1 MRMMNEMAPWA
12 RGSSRVAAA
21 ACAALVLAAGP
32 VAAQSARHAATL
44 AALAAHPI
52 FFHGEEVVLR
62 TEAMSEQVLTWL
74 VDGEVRVLAL
84 DVPPP
89 PDNIIER
96 LEIVGTFYD
105 VGRLEDNDPR
115 VRDLPLARLS
125 NRLLNKPWPTTGEL
139 PIVVASSSRP
149 VRAPDATTMRN
160 IVLDPDRYVDAGVTL
175 TGRFRGRNLYA
186 DLPAAPDESRWDFVL
201 RSADAAVWVVGKE
214 PKGDGFEL
222 DVAARVDT
230 GRWLE
235 VTGTVS
241 VKDDMVLVEAGALR
255 LAEPAADATS
265 APAPRDAPPLLPPE
279 VIFSAPLADDV
290 NVARDT
296 TVRVQFSRDMDR
308 DSFEGNIHVGY
319 AGSDPETAGASAPA
333 ALSFETDYHGRN
345 RVLEIRVEEEL
356 DQFRALEVRLLEGIT
371 ANDGA
376 PLPPWTLSFFTGD

>member
-1 MRMMNEMAPWA
+1 MRMMNEMAPLT

-32 VAAQSARHAATL
+32 VAAQSGRHAATL
-44 AALAAHPI
+44 GALAAHPI

-62 TEAMSEQVLTWL
+62 AEATSEQVLTWL
-74 VDGEVRVLAL
+74 VDGEVRILAL

-89 PDNIIER
+89 PNGVIEH

-125 NRLLNKPWPTTGEL
+125 DRLLNKPWPTTGEL

-160 IVLDPDRYVDAGVTL
+160 IVLDPDRYIDAGVTL

-186 DLPAAPDESRWDFVL
+186 DLPRAPDESRWDFVL

-241 VKDDMVLVEAGALR
+241 VKDDMVLVDAGVLR
-255 LAEPAADATS
+255 LAEPTADETS

-308 DSFEGNIHVGY
+308 DSFEGSIHVGY
-319 AGSDPETAGASAPA
+319 AGSDPATASETSPD

-345 RVLEIRVEEEL
+345 RVLEIRFEEEL

-376 PLPPWTLSFFTGD
+376 PLLPWMLSFFTGN